1 MGSPCYDGGD
11 HGKITLVYPRR
22 VDECRERI
30 VGVERAVK
38 NERRGKMRGKRMSMK
53 GTIPGIVLAASL
65 AVLLFGTVA
74 QAAEPIKIGA
84 ILSVTGPASFLGAPE
99 AKTLEML
106 VAETNKKGGVLGH
119 KIQLIIKDSGAS
131 PEKAFSFA
139 KQLIDEDKVFAII
152 GPSTSGETM
161 KIKGVAEAGKTIL
174 LSCAAAE
181 DIVNP
186 VAKWVFKTPQKD
198 SDAVIKIF
206 QQMKKMKIS
215 KIGVLSG
222 NDGFGNAGKGQ
233 IEKLAPQYGIKIAAN
248 EVYDAKA
255 SDLTAEVTKIKAAD
269 VQAIINWSV
278 VPAQAIVIK
287 NARQIGI
294 KVPIFQSHGFGNIK
308 YVQAAGAA
316 AEGVLFPAGRL
327 LVADVLP
334 NSNPQKAL
342 LVKYAK
348 DYTSTYKEQPSTFGG
363 HAYDAY
369 TILIK
374 AIENAKSTDKE
385 AVRTAIEHLH
395 GFVGT
400 GGIFNFSPTD
410 HNGLNVDAFDMLT
423 VKNGKFAIH

>member
-1 MGSPCYDGGD
+1 
-11 HGKITLVYPRR
+11 
-22 VDECRERI
+22 
-30 VGVERAVK
+30 
-38 NERRGKMRGKRMSMK
+38 MK
-53 GTIPGIVLAASL
+53 GKKGMVS
-65 AVLLFGTVA
+65 AVLLAIFLSGAFA

-106 VAETNKKGGVLGH
+106 VAETNQKGGVMGRQV
-119 KIQLIIKDSGAS
+119 QLIIKDSGAS

-139 KQLIDEDKVFAII
+139 KQLIEEDKVFAII

-206 QQMKKMKIS
+206 QEMKKMKIS
-215 KIGVLSG
+215 RIGVLSG

-233 IEKLAPQYGIKIAAN
+233 IEKLAPQYGITIAAN

-342 LVKYAK
+342 LGKYAK
-348 DYTSTYKEQPSTFGG
+348 DYESKYKEQPSTFGG

-369 TILIK
+369 TILLK
-374 AIENAKSTDKE
+374 AIEQAKSTDTE
-385 AVRTAIEHLH
+385 AVRTAIEHLK

-410 HNGLNVDAFDMLT
+410 HNGLNVDAFEMLT
-423 VKNGKFAIH
+423 VKNGKFAVVH

>member
-1 MGSPCYDGGD
+1 METYGTLGD
-11 HGKITLVYPRR
+11 FSVG
-22 VDECRERI
+22 ERI
-30 VGVERAVK
+30 GRSEDS
-38 NERRGKMRGKRMSMK
+38 NERKEMEMK
-53 GTIPGIVLAASL
+53 GRKGMVLAILL
-65 AVLLFGTVA
+65 AVVLTGAFA
-74 QAAEPIKIGA
+74 QAAEPLKIGA

-106 VAETNKKGGVLGH
+106 VAETNKKGGVMGR
-119 KIQLIIKDSGAS
+119 QVELIIKDSGAS

-139 KQLIDEDKVFAII
+139 KQLIEEEKVFAII

-161 KIKGVAEAGKTIL
+161 KIKAVAEAGKTIL

-181 DIVNP
+181 AIVNP
-186 VAKWVFKTPQKD
+186 QAKYVFKTPQKD

-206 QQMKKMKIS
+206 QEMKKMKIS
-215 KIGVLSG
+215 RIGVLSG

-233 IEKLAPQYGIKIAAN
+233 IEKLAPQHGITIAAN

-255 SDLTAEVTKIKAAD
+255 SDLTAEVTKIKAAN
-269 VQAIINWSV
+269 VQAIVNWSI

-287 NARQIGI
+287 NARQIGLTI
-294 KVPIFQSHGFGNIK
+294 PIFQSHGFGNIK

-334 NSNPQKAL
+334 KNHPQKAL

-348 DYTSTYKEQPSTFGG
+348 DYESKYKEEASTFGG

-369 TILIK
+369 IILLK
-374 AIENAKSTDKE
+374 AIEQAKSTDKE
-385 AVRTAIEHLH
+385 AVRTAIENLK
-395 GFVGT
+395 GIVGT
-400 GGIFNFSPTD
+400 GGIFNFSATD
-410 HNGLNVDAFDMLT
+410 HNGLGVDAFEMLT
-423 VKNGKFAIH
+423 VKKGKFSTQ